1 MKLVVNVKRSQLP
14 GVLEELGKSF
24 PDMDIVINV
33 EEEESK
39 EKTLNYQ
46 HLTTEHL
53 EQLDKE
59 AKE

>member
-1 MKLVVNVKRSQLP
+1 M
-14 GVLEELGKSF
+14 E
-24 PDMDIVINV
+24 IVINIK
-33 EEEESK
+33 EEESE